1 MSTIT
6 LGDLTPRDIGRKVT
20 IQSAHA
26 TITGAL
32 RDLRVDT
39 DWITTSRMNE
49 HPDDSEQVPGRKTVS
64 LAVGEWSASLPLG
77 VSVEVER

>member
-1 MSTIT
+1 MSTKT

-26 TITGAL
+26 
-32 RDLRVDT
+32 
-39 DWITTSRMNE
+39 
-49 HPDDSEQVPGRKTVS
+49 
-64 LAVGEWSASLPLG
+64 VGEWSASLPLG